1 MTTRPDPLR
10 PGCRRV
16 APAAAPIAAALCLV
30 FASCQGSAK
39 TREIEIPPLQV
50 RTAADGQPGTGRT
63 LADQVWGIGS
73 GPTEAVDW
81 GQVETEI
88 ATRSG
93 GAEQDPAAGA
103 GEAATEGGDQDPD
116 QALQDAEERRKA
128 EARLRIAF
136 GDSILIN
143 ADGTVTKQYFLS
155 ESAAMVFL
163 NLLVPFGQPAGTVP
177 QVGQSFGGEARD
189 SVLGRMLGAD
199 NQVEVIFLKDFEPV
213 QNAVPR
219 VNQNNPANLSGPAK
233 PNSLLLVS
241 ARPEGLTAFERA
253 LNQFYANIPQV
264 EIEVKVVE
272 YATSDSVNFGA
283 TQFDTNTPLLQNL
296 KSGRLIQQISSSFP
310 LSAPLSGQS
319 SITDRGLIALG
330 GIHDSWELN
339 AVLEVL
345 ETNNVADVKT
355 QPRMVVRNGGAA
367 TVSTVTAQPFPKA
380 KISNQTVTTTD
391 ISFQDVG
398 VIMDIRPEIAGTDT
412 VVLNIYVSVS
422 AVTGFAATEP
432 VPTPIVSTRVATT
445 SVHLREGESTVIGG
459 LVSESTVDLE
469 AKIPLLGDIPI
480 LGYLFRSTSTQRSKN
495 SLEFVITPHI
505 LVGSRGTR
513 GGSGF

>member
-1 MTTRPDPLR
+1 MTTRPDPVRSRLR
-10 PGCRRV
+10 
-16 APAAAPIAAALCLV
+16 APAAALALALPFAA
-30 FASCQGSAK
+30 CQGSAK
-39 TREIEIPPLQV
+39 TREIEVPPLQV
-50 RTAADGQPGTGRT
+50 RTSADGQPGNGRT

-73 GPTEAVDW
+73 GPTEAIDW
-81 GQVETEI
+81 GTVK
-88 ATRSG
+88 
-93 GAEQDPAAGA
+93 AEVAARGVDEPQDPEAAGGEAAGA
-103 GEAATEGGDQDPD
+103 DQDPD
-116 QALQDAEERRKA
+116 RAAQDAEEQRKA

-155 ESAAMVFL
+155 ENAAMVFL

-199 NQVEVIFLKDFEPV
+199 NQVEIIFLKDFEPV

-241 ARPEGLTAFERA
+241 ARPEGLSAFERT

-513 GGSGF
+513 GLSGF